1 MKFDEYVKRNL
12 GKKIDYDG
20 MYGVQCVD
28 LVNDYADKVLG
39 IKGCF
44 YGPRYAKEI
53 WTDRYKYKNIYNNFE
68 FIIPKYKNLEVKKGD
83 IGVRTS
89 GIAGHIFIVSEVN
102 KNGKINYYDE
112 NENGTHS
119 PMALREKYYNSSY
132 VNGILRPKN
141 QSELKGGP
149 IYLYG
154 NAKMKSEQT
163 VYADSV
169 LNNKIGTVFKNE
181 RVYYEGSGDGHPI
194 IVYRY
199 ADNQHYKAGFVAANS
214 VLRD

>member
-20 MYGVQCVD
+20 LYGVQCVD

-89 GIAGHIFIVSEVN
+89 GIA
-102 KNGKINYYDE
+102 D
-112 NENGTHS
+112 GTS
-119 PMALREKYYNSSY
+119 
-132 VNGILRPKN
+132 
-141 QSELKGGP
+141 
-149 IYLYG
+149 
-154 NAKMKSEQT
+154 
-163 VYADSV
+163 
-169 LNNKIGTVFKNE
+169 
-181 RVYYEGSGDGHPI
+181 
-194 IVYRY
+194 
-199 ADNQHYKAGFVAANS
+199 
-214 VLRD
+214 

>member
-1 MKFDEYVKRNL
+1 MNFDEYVKKSL

-28 LVNDYADKVLG
+28 LVNDFADKVLG

-53 WTDRYKYKNIYNNFE
+53 WTKRYKYKNIYNNFD
-68 FIIPKYKNLEVKKGD
+68 FIVPKYKNFELKKGD

-89 GIAGHIFIVSEVN
+89 GVAGHIFIVSRVN
-102 KNGKINYYDE
+102 ENEKINYYDE
-112 NENGTHS
+112 NENDTHS
-119 PMALREKYYNSSY
+119 GMTLREKPYNSSY

-141 QSELKGGP
+141 QTNLKGGST
-149 IYLYG
+149 YLYG
-154 NAKMKSEQT
+154 NAKMKSEQS

-169 LNNKIGTVFKNE
+169 LSDKIGTVFKNE

-199 ADNQHYKAGFVAANS
+199 ANNQHYKAGFVATDS

>member
-1 MKFDEYVKRNL
+1 MTFDEYVKRYL

-20 MYGVQCVD
+20 VYGVQCVD
-28 LVNDYADKVLG
+28 LVNHYADKVLG

-44 YGPRYAKEI
+44 YGVEYAKEI
-53 WTDRYKYKNIYNNFE
+53 WLDRYKYKNIYSNFD
-68 FIIPKYKNLEVKKGD
+68 FIVPSYKQNELRLGD

-89 GIAGHIFIVSEVN
+89 GTAGHIFIVSRTNVYD
-102 KNGKINYYDE
+102 KIYYYDE
-112 NENGTHS
+112 NEGGTHS
-119 PMALREKYYNSSY
+119 GMTLREKPYNSLY

-141 QSELKGGP
+141 QSNLKGGK

-154 NAKMKSEQT
+154 NAKMKSEQA

-169 LNNKIGTVFKNE
+169 LSNKIGTVFKNE
-181 RVYYEGSGDGHPI
+181 RVYYEGSGDGNSI

-199 ADNQHYKAGFVAANS
+199 ANNTHYKAGFVKGNS